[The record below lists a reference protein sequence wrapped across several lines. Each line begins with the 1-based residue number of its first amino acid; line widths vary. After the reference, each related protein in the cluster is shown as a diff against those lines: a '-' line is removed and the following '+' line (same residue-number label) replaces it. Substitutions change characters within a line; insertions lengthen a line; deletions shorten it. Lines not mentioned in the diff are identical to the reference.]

1 MQTEAQIEREV
12 EKILSGLKG
21 PTIFLDMVKRSSRYR
36 KNMEKKRNK
45 LAMTYTA
52 SSEEYA

>member
-45 LAMTYTA
+45 LAMTYAA
-52 SSEEYA
+52 SSEEYV